1 MISIQSI
8 TISTGW
14 RNAALYVLLATNL
27 FSCSTPPRVIG
38 TWVSPEAKQSDH
50 RKIKKVFINV
60 MLQNEAVKS
69 ELESDLADAAAK
81 RGIQSEKSFFLFGP
95 VRSRENLPPHDLLI
109 KQIKKLEC
117 DAIFVVSVIDQ
128 TTEERYYPGTNY
140 YTPYYA
146 YGTFNSFY
154 GYSSMVYSPGYYSVE
169 KTYYLQSN
177 LYDTDTEKLL
187 VSMQTKVV
195 DPSSIEKS
203 AREYTDALVVE
214 LEKQGFLKTEVKK

>member
-1 MISIQSI
+1 MIKLIKSIPSQSAWMN
-8 TISTGW
+8 TAVS
-14 RNAALYVLLATNL
+14 LLLTASL

-38 TWVSPEAKQSDH
+38 TWISPEAKQADH
-50 RKIKKVFINV
+50 RKVKKVFINV

-69 ELESDLADAAAK
+69 ELESDLADAIASK
-81 RGIQSEKSFFLFGP
+81 GIQSEKSYFLFGP

-117 DAIFVVSVIDQ
+117 DAIFIVSVIDQ
-128 TTEERYYPGTNY
+128 STQERYYPGTAL
-140 YTPYYA
+140 YTPYNA

-154 GYSSMVYSPGYYSVE
+154 GYSSVVYTPGYYSVE

-187 VSMQTKVV
+187 LSMQTKVIN
-195 DPSSIEKS
+195 PSSIEKS
-203 AREYTDALVVE
+203 AKEYTKALIAE
-214 LEKQGFLKTEVKK
+214 LEKQGLLKK